1 MPHTID
7 ITGVTG
13 TAPYSIYVCDV
24 TVSYCYLITGS
35 TTIPPT
41 FTFDVPPPLEGV
53 NTIIVKIID
62 SKGCEVFEP
71 YSCPPTPTPT
81 PTVTPTPSST
91 PTNLCYCITITNTG
105 STIGSF
111 DYTDCNG
118 NVLSNNPA
126 DVGVTLFV
134 CGSNPT
140 NLSEVTSSVG
150 ILCVNGSCPD
160 SEIVPTPTPTPTPSY
175 VPDYKLFESGDRFIF
190 MGSDTYIFQSQ

>member
-1 MPHTID
+1 MPHQIS
-7 ITGVTG
+7 ITGSTG
-13 TAPYSIYVCDV
+13 TPPYSIYVCDV
-24 TVSYCYLITGS
+24 TISYCYLVTGS

-53 NTIIVKIID
+53 NTLIVKIID
-62 SKGCEVFEP
+62 AIGCEVFEP

-81 PTVTPTPSST
+81 PSFTPTPTPT

-111 DYTDCNG
+111 DYIDCNG
-118 NVLSNNPA
+118 NVVLNSPA

-140 NLSEVTSSVG
+140 NLSEVTATVG
-150 ILCVNGSCPD
+150 ILCVSGSCPD
-160 SEIVPTPTPTPTPSY
+160 SEIVPTPTPTPTPSFI
-175 VPDYKLFESGDRFIF
+175 PSHKIFQMGNKFIF
-190 MGSDTYIFQSQ
+190 MSGNNYIFQNQ

>member
-1 MPHTID
+1 MPHQIS
-7 ITGVTG
+7 ITGSTG
-13 TAPYSIYVCDV
+13 ISPYSISVCDI
-24 TVSYCYLITGS
+24 TMSYCYLVTGS

-53 NTIIVKIID
+53 NTLIVKIID
-62 SKGCEVFEP
+62 SNGCEVFEP

-105 STIGSF
+105 LVTGYF

-118 NVLSNNPA
+118 NLVQGSPA
-126 DVGVTLFV
+126 DVGIILYV

-140 NLSEVTSSVG
+140 NLVGVTATVG
-150 ILCVNGSCPD
+150 ALCINGSCPKL
-160 SEIVPTPTPTPTPSY
+160 VTTPTPTPSY
-175 VPDYKLFESGDRFIF
+175 VNKYKIFQMGDKFIF
-190 MGSDTYIFQSQ
+190 MSNDTYIFE